1 VTESAVTALL
11 LMLALMVAPILMA
24 GFVALLALPLIA
36 EHDPE
41 VLFGEET
48 ADGGV
53 PKKAAIASAL
63 LAMCGGFC
71 VALAFVGE
79 MRLGWLFFAWIFWAP
94 AFQLHFRPTK
104 RPKPPEVEGV
114 PWKRAVPHL
123 VLVVVLGAL
132 IGAKVAGAISAN
144 EFFVGVGVYVGVLF
158 LLKRFQRP

>member
-1 VTESAVTALL
+1 VTALL

-41 VLFGEET
+41 LLFGGET
-48 ADGGV
+48 NDGDV

-71 VALAFVGE
+71 VAFAFVGE
-79 MRLGWLFFAWIFWAP
+79 VRLEWLFFAWIFWAP
-94 AFQLHFRPTK
+94 AFQLLFRPTR
-104 RPKPPEVEGV
+104 RPKPPEVEDV
-114 PWKRAVPHL
+114 PWKRVVPRL
-123 VLVVVLGAL
+123 ALVVVLGAL

-158 LLKRFQRP
+158 LLKRFQQR